1 MDAKVSAPSI
11 NEFVLIKPISKGA
24 FGKVFLGAKSN
35 NLDFVYAIKIMS
47 KEEMKKKNLAEKV
60 ICERNALAVSKC
72 PYIVHLYY
80 SLQTASHVYL
90 VMEYLVGGDL
100 KALLLVMGCLQ
111 ESHAAIYFVEIS
123 IALEYLHKHGII
135 HRDLKPDNILIDS
148 KGHLKLTDFGLST
161 LTWKRSLQPSDVLN
175 TPSVVSLPLQYYR
188 TPGQLISLTTELA
201 FTDTP
206 ILQNTHEPLE
216 KCVLTPRDDSV
227 RNCFNYP
234 VCLSPKKTSALASSP
249 KLPCKSCC
257 RLPDYLSPP
266 LNEPTSN
273 LSSLHCLPTDKSK
286 IPVTP
291 ESPNH
296 SREYQRAKKFQL
308 NLAVNEL
315 NSIVPS
321 LKLSSLNKDMQH
333 LYLNSSLKCDY
344 LTYDIT
350 AQHDLESMSNSLDSV
365 GNHLS
370 LCPDHPSYR
379 QNISVENLLSPIEKA
394 RLSLFHHSPI
404 SHYPL
409 DMSDGYFLD
418 DIDPFN
424 PSINTDC
431 MTSPR
436 LLVPTLNYHPTD
448 SVKNNKFFTG
458 DLKSAASGS
467 ISSTETSLLSSPTS
481 LIHLTPSDK
490 HNIFNGNKLNTSL
503 NSSPT
508 FNLHGV
514 TKESFENLSC
524 PESLSNRLLGTPE
537 YLAPEL
543 LLHPYSNSACDS
555 PAVDWWA
562 SGVILFEML
571 VGVTPFADETVEN
584 IFHNILNLDIQWP
597 VTTPGVSPSIN
608 ESSQGNC
615 SLSQAAVNLITG
627 LLSYDPISRLQV
639 SSQIKSTDFLKPV
652 GDWNKLSDFEMP
664 FIPNPDNS
672 TDTFYFNV
680 RNQYNQFTEEDLCTN
695 AK

>member
-1 MDAKVSAPSI
+1 
-11 NEFVLIKPISKGA
+11 
-24 FGKVFLGAKSN
+24 
-35 NLDFVYAIKIMS
+35 MS

-60 ICERNALAVSKC
+60 TCERNALAVSKC

-80 SLQTASHVYL
+80 SLQTVSHIYL

-111 ESHAAIYFVEIS
+111 ESHAAIYFVEIA

-161 LTWKRSLQPSDVLN
+161 LTWKRPLQPSDVLN

-206 ILQNTHEPLE
+206 ILHNTLEPLE
-216 KCVLTPRDDSV
+216 KCISTPRDDSV
-227 RNCFNYP
+227 KNCFNSP
-234 VCLSPKKTSALASSP
+234 VCVSPKKTSALASSP

-266 LNEPTSN
+266 LKEPTSN
-273 LSSLHCLPTDKSK
+273 LSSLHCLPTDKPK

-291 ESPNH
+291 ESPDH
-296 SREYQRAKKFQL
+296 SGECQSTRKFQL
-308 NLAVNEL
+308 DSTVNEL
-315 NSIVPS
+315 DNIVPS

-333 LYLNSSLKCDY
+333 LYLNSSLKCDS

-350 AQHDLESMSNSLDSV
+350 VQHDLKSISNPPDSV
-365 GNHLS
+365 RNHLS
-370 LCPDHPSYR
+370 LCPNHPSYKE
-379 QNISVENLLSPIEKA
+379 NISMGNLLSPVEKA

-418 DIDPFN
+418 DIDSSNLPVN
-424 PSINTDC
+424 NDC
-431 MTSPR
+431 MTSPK
-436 LLVPTLNYHPTD
+436 LFVPTLNFSHHFSD
-448 SVKNNKFFTG
+448 SVKTNKLFTG
-458 DLKSAASGS
+458 DLKSAAPEI
-467 ISSTETSLLSSPTS
+467 ISSTETSFLSSPTS

-490 HNIFNGNKLNTSL
+490 HKVFNGNELNTSL
-503 NSSPT
+503 SSSPT
-508 FNLHGV
+508 FNLLGV

-543 LLHPYSNSACDS
+543 LLHPYSNSACDN

-571 VGVTPFADETVEN
+571 VGVTPFADGTVEN
-584 IFHNILNLDIQWP
+584 VFHNILNLDIQWP
-597 VTTPGVSPSIN
+597 VTTSGISSSIN
-608 ESSQGNC
+608 ESSQENC
-615 SLSQAAVNLITG
+615 LLSQAAVNLITD
-627 LLSYDPISRLQV
+627 LLSYDPTNRLKV
-639 SSQIKSTDFLKPV
+639 ANQIKSTDFLKPV
-652 GDWNKLSDFEMP
+652 GDWNKLSDYEMP

-680 RNQYNQFTEEDLCTN
+680 RNQYNQFSEEDLCTD